1 LSSLSTSGNKEARSF
16 GNFSDEDEEAE
27 TVTETVASSINE
39 KLTKIALPQL
49 SRQEQI
55 HLADIVECVA
65 IVEKQRRSMDD
76 NAARFMLFFRQ
87 HALHRGRSNEV
98 LLSWREINWAYH
110 SNSQDIL
117 VDMVSHQ
124 FHGKMLW
131 EHARES
137 GMFMWMTD
145 SNALVG
151 VPETRTLVNANNL
164 LLQKAQFEV
173 IARNEYTKSD
183 MKNPIDCSLFYLAL
197 KKKAVLQG
205 LWRMAGWNREQAAT
219 TRLLQNN
226 FHEKKWKTAALKNA
240 YALLGKHRY
249 GERALT
255 KVRNVHSNTEVRI
268 CGGVLSARR
277 LPQRCG

>member
-1 LSSLSTSGNKEARSF
+1 M
-16 GNFSDEDEEAE
+16 EDVE

-39 KLTKIALPQL
+39 KLMKIALPQL

-87 HALHRGRSNEV
+87 HALRRGRANES

-151 VPETRTLVNANNL
+151 NS
-164 LLQKAQFEV
+164 
-173 IARNEYTKSD
+173 I
-183 MKNPIDCSLFYLAL
+183 LAL
-197 KKKAVLQG
+197 GNTLTERSRKPNLRPSLAMSTQ
-205 LWRMAGWNREQAAT
+205 RAT
-219 TRLLQNN
+219 
-226 FHEKKWKTAALKNA
+226 
-240 YALLGKHRY
+240 
-249 GERALT
+249 
-255 KVRNVHSNTEVRI
+255 
-268 CGGVLSARR
+268 
-277 LPQRCG
+277 

>member
-1 LSSLSTSGNKEARSF
+1 MALA
-16 GNFSDEDEEAE
+16 
-27 TVTETVASSINE
+27 INE

-98 LLSWREINWAYH
+98 HLSWREINWAYH

-117 VDMVSHQ
+117 ADMVSRHFQ
-124 FHGKMLW
+124 GRMLW

-145 SNALVG
+145 ATALVSS
-151 VPETRTLVNANNL
+151 NS
-164 LLQKAQFEV
+164 
-173 IARNEYTKSD
+173 YTALFCI
-183 MKNPIDCSLFYLAL
+183 PLTICS
-197 KKKAVLQG
+197 
-205 LWRMAGWNREQAAT
+205 T
-219 TRLLQNN
+219 
-226 FHEKKWKTAALKNA
+226 
-240 YALLGKHRY
+240 
-249 GERALT
+249 
-255 KVRNVHSNTEVRI
+255 
-268 CGGVLSARR
+268 
-277 LPQRCG
+277 